1 MFSAA
6 IGYHGMTGNPVINLP
21 EFLTRGNT
29 TAGLISGATFGVAI
43 FLLTWWMD
51 RRRLAN
57 KRKQGTATDPAVI
70 SDED

>member
-6 IGYHGMTGNPVINLP
+6 VRYHGMTGNPVINLP
-21 EFLTRGNT
+21 EYLTRGNT
-29 TAGLISGATFGVAI
+29 TVGLISGATFGVAI

-70 SDED
+70 PDED